1 MIIGVLGARDEDKR
15 VALTPKNVA
24 QLIKLNV
31 SRVLV
36 ESGAGKRAFFKDSK
50 FQEQGAEIVDRE
62 RVLMESDVITTVA
75 IPDDE
80 DIRKMK
86 PGTVLLGVYY
96 PLTEKELVSKFVQ
109 AGISSFSLD
118 LIPRTTRA
126 QAVDVLSSMATV
138 GGYKAVMLAQIHL
151 PKFFP
156 MFMTAAGTVVPAK
169 VLVLGAGVA
178 GLQAIATAKRMGA
191 QVSAF
196 DVRAAAREEVLS
208 LGAKFIEVEGAT
220 DDKGAGGYAVEQ
232 NEEFKKKQAAA
243 IRDVAVN
250 ADVIITSA
258 QILGKKAP
266 LLIDEAIVKEMKE
279 GSVIVDIAAVSGGN
293 CELTEP
299 DQIVSH
305 HGVTIIGYCNL
316 ASTMAMDA
324 SMLYGNN
331 LFNFLKLI
339 IKNGDLNINMADEVV
354 AGTLITHEKKVVHE
368 RIKGLVSTP
377 V

>member
-1 MIIGVLGARDEDKR
+1 MIIGVLGAGEADKR

-31 SRVLV
+31 STVLV
-36 ESGAGKRAFFKDSK
+36 ESGAGNRAFFQD
-50 FQEQGAEIVDRE
+50 QEYSDQGGEIVDRD
-62 RVLMESDVITTVA
+62 RVLTESTVIVTVA
-75 IPDDE
+75 PPTDD
-80 DIRKMK
+80 DVRKIK
-86 PGTVLLGVYY
+86 PGTVMLGVYY
-96 PLTEKELVSKFVQ
+96 PLTDKDLVSKF
-109 AGISSFSLD
+109 ADGGITSFSLD

-126 QAVDVLSSMATV
+126 QAMDVLSSMATV
-138 GGYKAVMLAQIHL
+138 SGYKAVLLAQIHL

-156 MFMTAAGTVVPAK
+156 MFMTAAGTITPAK

-196 DVRAAAREEVLS
+196 DVRAAAKEEVLS

-220 DDKGAGGYAVEQ
+220 DDKEAGGYAVEQ
-232 NEEFKKKQAAA
+232 TEEFKKRQAEL
-243 IRDVAVN
+243 IKEHSQN

-266 LLIDEAIVKEMKE
+266 LLVSEETVNGMKP
-279 GSVIVDIAAVSGGN
+279 GAVVVDLAAVSGGN
-293 CELTEP
+293 CAFSEP
-299 DQIVSH
+299 DQIVNH
-305 HGVTIIGYCNL
+305 NGVTIIGYTNL
-316 ASTMAMDA
+316 PSTMPADA
-324 SMLYGNN
+324 SLLYGNN
-331 LFNFLKLI
+331 LLNFLKLI
-339 IKNGDLNINMADEVV
+339 IKEGELDLNMEDDLVV
-354 AGTLITHEKKVVHE
+354 GTMITHDKQVVHE